1 MHPPDTPAKQ
11 RLRTVRR
18 RVTTGV
24 LATFVAAW
32 VAVAALGK
40 GGGTSSTTTTTPSSS
55 GSSTSPQSD
64 DGGASSTQSDGG
76 ASDDSSAQSGQPDP
90 VTTSQS

>member
-40 GGGTSSTTTTTPSSS
+40 GGGTSSTPTTTPSSS
-55 GSSTSPQSD
+55 SSTPSD
-64 DGGASSTQSDGG
+64 SG
-76 ASDDSSAQSGQPDP
+76 ASDSPSAPSSQPGP